1 MLQHITLPFDQKAI
15 SEVGVF
21 SGYGAAFGNVDLGR
35 DRIHKGA
42 FEKSIELVK
51 KGDRRIKMLWQH
63 QRHNPI
69 GTYEKVA
76 EDDVGLVVEGKL
88 VLGVQQASEAHALM
102 KANALDGLSI
112 GVRVKRYDIDKEEM
126 VRNLYELDLFEV
138 SPVTFPMNTDAKIM
152 NVKSVRDFEEWL
164 TRDAGFTRKQAL
176 TIINHG
182 YKALD
187 DMRDAVDDGLA
198 EAIQR
203 NIHTLN
209 RR

>member
-1 MLQHITLPFDQKAI
+1 MLQHISLPFDCKGVTDA
-15 SEVGVF
+15 GVF
-21 SGYGAAFGNVDLGR
+21 TGYGAAFGNVDLGR

-42 FEKSIELVK
+42 FEASIDLVK

-63 QRHNPI
+63 QRDNPI
-69 GTYEKVA
+69 GTYPKLA
-76 EDDVGLVVEGKL
+76 EDEKGLVVEGHL
-88 VLGVQQASEAHALM
+88 VMAVQKAVEAHALM
-102 KANALDGLSI
+102 KADALGGLSI
-112 GVRVKRYDIDKEEM
+112 GFRVKRYDIDKEEM
-126 VRNLYELDLFEV
+126 VRNLYELDLHEV

-164 TRDAGFTRKQAL
+164 TRDAGFTRKEAL

-182 YKALD
+182 YKALG

-203 NIHTLN
+203 NIHTL
-209 RR
+209 RS